1 MKVSWNL
8 TDFSQT
14 ENQSDLP
21 LNHTI
26 FGNGKPIRLSH
37 TIAGNGKPVRLS
49 HTTVGKATF
58 KESQKV
64 RCFFL

>member
-1 MKVSWNL
+1 MKVCWNL

-14 ENQSDLP
+14 ENQSDLH

-37 TIAGNGKPVRLS
+37 TIDGNGKPVRLS
-49 HTTVGKATF
+49 YTTVGKATF